1 MTMSHAHCDR
11 TALHNALIMSLR
23 VIGSTAGARN
33 ALMSGIARALLCGE
47 DMSLNS
53 HDMVINFLSK
63 RSLMTEKDSMLDQ
76 ILDRAV
82 SQHVPS
88 HGWTRKSMQV
98 AAEELSLSP
107 ASCGAIRGPG
117 ALVQYFNERCNDELE
132 KILRKEAEKA
142 EEHDG
147 SHETETSRHDKLLFG
162 LTQRIT
168 MLTPVRQLWASA
180 LAIQATPGE
189 AAYAVENVK
198 RLSDCI
204 VRYAGDSSLDLR
216 WYTQRAIVGS
226 VYSAAEVYS
235 LTDTS
240 EKLEDTIGF
249 IDRNLRLLHI

>member
-1 MTMSHAHCDR
+1 
-11 TALHNALIMSLR
+11 MSLHA
-23 VIGSTAGARN
+23 IGSTAGARK
-33 ALMSGIARALLCGE
+33 ALVSGIARALLCGQ

-53 HDMVINFLSK
+53 HDKVINFLSK

-82 SQHVPS
+82 SHHVPS
-88 HGWTRKSMQV
+88 HGWTRKSLQV

-117 ALVQYFNERCNDELE
+117 ALVQHLNEQCNDELE
-132 KILRKEAEKA
+132 KLLNKEAEKA
-142 EEHDG
+142 HD
-147 SHETETSRHDKLLFG
+147 ETQTSRHDKLLFG
-162 LTQRIT
+162 LTQRVI
-168 MLTPVRQLWASA
+168 MLSPYRQLWASA

-189 AAYAVENVK
+189 AVYAVENVK

-235 LTDTS
+235 LTDRS
-240 EKLEDTIGF
+240 EGLEDTIGF